1 MDKTLHEDYRW
12 RMFGK
17 KVVFYGVASTVIALA
32 AQALGANIGVVFFA
46 GLIGPPLILLG
57 IAIVRYNRR

>member
-1 MDKTLHEDYRW
+1 
-12 RMFGK
+12 MFGK